1 METIDMPEAQQWP
14 LLNTAEFVCLPS
26 AARRARKHVV
36 GLLERWRLRSTIE
49 SAELLV
55 SELVTNAYQASG
67 VDVERHG
74 HVGLAGK
81 AEIGLRLASDRRLLL
96 IEVWDASPEPPV
108 IKDTEPDAESGRG
121 LFMVGCLAKQWSYYF
136 PPGGGK
142 VVWCELAVEGGG

>member
-1 METIDMPEAQQWP
+1 MEASDMPEAPQWP

-74 HVGLAGK
+74 YAGLAGK

-108 IKDTEPDAESGRG
+108 IKDTGPDAESGRG
-121 LFMVGCLAKQWSYYF
+121 LFLVECLAKQWSYYF

-142 VVWCELAVEGGG
+142 VVWCELPVEGDG